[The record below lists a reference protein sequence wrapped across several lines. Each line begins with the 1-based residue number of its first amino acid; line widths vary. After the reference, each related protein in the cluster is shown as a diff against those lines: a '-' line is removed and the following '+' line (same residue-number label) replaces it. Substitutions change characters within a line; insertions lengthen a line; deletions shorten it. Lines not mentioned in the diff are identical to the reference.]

1 MSRLWS
7 SGPRRQSQF
16 TPDKERHET
25 RARGDDGGRETETG
39 HSGPISYSGGP
50 PLIKC
55 RSTREKEARRS
66 KRKYAIRNCG
76 EERKKGKKKLLFT
89 ETDVG
94 RVQTAPHTES
104 QESLIFFHPVRF
116 PTAPGGGGGAK
127 RFEMASSGKCRYGWL
142 AETSQHRNEKKPRA
156 SVHAGRNL
164 HGPRIP
170 GSNFRALRGG
180 GFLDSGILRFC
191 AWSGVGGG
199 GVNICS
205 ALLVSIACEHIPGRL
220 IRD

>member
-1 MSRLWS
+1 MATLSLASARLLWDPSWWFFCFCFGGGGGGIFVPEPVAGRSSLMSRLWS

-55 RSTREKEARRS
+55 RSTREKKPGEA
-66 KRKYAIRNCG
+66 KGKYAIRNCG

-116 PTAPGGGGGAK
+116 PTAPG
-127 RFEMASSGKCRYGWL
+127 R
-142 AETSQHRNEKKPRA
+142 
-156 SVHAGRNL
+156 
-164 HGPRIP
+164 
-170 GSNFRALRGG
+170 RGG
-180 GFLDSGILRFC
+180 KTLRDGFFGQMQIWMAR
-191 AWSGVGGG
+191 
-199 GVNICS
+199 
-205 ALLVSIACEHIPGRL
+205 
-220 IRD
+220 